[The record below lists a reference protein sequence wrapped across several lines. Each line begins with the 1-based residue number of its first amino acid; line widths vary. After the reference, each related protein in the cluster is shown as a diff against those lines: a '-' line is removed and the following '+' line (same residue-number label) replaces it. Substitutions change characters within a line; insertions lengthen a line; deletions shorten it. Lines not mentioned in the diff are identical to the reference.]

1 MLGSRLSE
9 SGRGPRTDIGQGY
22 LTIVW
27 HTQRLS
33 MSKLRMCMHWYMGE
47 RPRALLQAS
56 VCYHDFA
63 LQGKSWGQFTVIT
76 LEERT
81 AEIDKNF
88 QAFKKLLPTIKSS
101 HSGEYALLRDRKIIK
116 YFASASDAFT
126 HAEKNYPDGVFSIQK
141 VTDTVV
147 DLGYFSH
154 VENSWKV

>member
-1 MLGSRLSE
+1 
-9 SGRGPRTDIGQGY
+9 
-22 LTIVW
+22 
-27 HTQRLS
+27 
-33 MSKLRMCMHWYMGE
+33 MCMHWYMGE
-47 RPRALLQAS
+47 RLRALLQAS
-56 VCYHDFA
+56 VCYHNFA